1 MSSTQI
7 LGLQNLPLKLLLL
20 ALHVKKFGAPI
31 LPDSFKCKIS
41 EMKRAHVREGAD
53 SGKDCGGLG
62 SPKRHNR
69 GQFVSEGRSSN
80 TFTHER
86 KKRVKK
92 CLHFVLL
99 RSLSLKTQMR
109 LKTGMCFFFFLRTTA
124 PQREATL
131 KWWYRWKVLKAL
143 KLFATRE
150 RTQRR
155 ELKFG
160 YSFKKTRK

>member
-7 LGLQNLPLKLLLL
+7 FGLQNLPLKLLLL

-62 SPKRHNR
+62 SLKRHNR
-69 GQFVSEGRSSN
+69 GQFVSEGRSSI
-80 TFTHER
+80 TLTHER

-92 CLHFVLL
+92 MFALSTVEESQFENTDAFKDWNVLL
-99 RSLSLKTQMR
+99 FLSEDDR
-109 LKTGMCFFFFLRTTA
+109 PA
-124 PQREATL
+124 A
-131 KWWYRWKVLKAL
+131 
-143 KLFATRE
+143 
-150 RTQRR
+150 
-155 ELKFG
+155 
-160 YSFKKTRK
+160 